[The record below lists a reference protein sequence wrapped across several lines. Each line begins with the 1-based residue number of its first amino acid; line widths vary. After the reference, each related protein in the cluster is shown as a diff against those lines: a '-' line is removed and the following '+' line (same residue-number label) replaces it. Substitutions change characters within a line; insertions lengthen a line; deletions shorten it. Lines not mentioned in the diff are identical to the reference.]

1 MANVSVYSSM
11 PRTIF
16 RGIKDDSAVVISMPV
31 SSLPIHLPL
40 FLGLAPWG
48 EENKARFVN
57 AAGVSLLYG
66 SDVLDPQT
74 PFFTHQ
80 SQFMRSNF
88 EGGASAMFLRLVSD
102 EATQGSMRF
111 GIDMVADD
119 IPEYERNIDG
129 SYTRDAAGNKVPTGE
144 TISGFRI
151 QIRKVQIP
159 VFEDVLNFGLGA
171 SSEGAMTSVA
181 SGETSLFT
189 PFFDGMARFRGGRAK
204 NLGVRL
210 SAPTVASAEPANDAA
225 AGRMSTFLYRLQQV
239 QRATEMSTPTIVQTW
254 NGRNSVEFSF
264 TPGAKDPA
272 TNVVYDVSKTLV
284 KAFEGDTP
292 ETFSGWG
299 HFERIHSYDNLL
311 TGVLAQLAAAEEA
324 YTGEAIDPNTINF
337 LTGVDVNGIPYNSFI
352 IEGPDLGGTL
362 ITENTTHYFEGGE
375 DGEVS
380 NAAYNDLV
388 DAVLSGLEAFHVP
401 LYDIAAY
408 PFNGVWDSGF
418 PLATK
423 LKFVAFHN
431 LRPDVI
437 VHACTQDVLER
448 LNSPTED
455 TSIGVAL
462 RSAFRS
468 QQESAEF
475 GTKALRFFCQMNA
488 GKLINS
494 DYDGI
499 VPFLADTMKRV
510 AQYAGAGSGEM
521 NPAYSFGRGSQNVI
535 TTFKDHNVISRPPAA
550 RNVDWSNGITYA
562 EMFDIGDRIF
572 VAGYQSMYENQTSV
586 CHSYLNVLILNNLT
600 RIGHIVWRNW
610 TGDSKLTPDEFA
622 EAIEQNV
629 LDLARDK
636 YDGRAE
642 IRPRCTYDKLAQD
655 LGYLWDLNIE
665 AGLEN
670 MRTVER
676 LAIIARR
683 RRDMLAEQ

>member
-57 AAGVSLLYG
+57 AAGVSMLYG
-66 SDVLDPQT
+66 SDVLNPKT

-80 SQFMRSNF
+80 SQLMRSNF
-88 EGGASAMFLRLVSD
+88 EGGASALFLRLVSD
-102 EATQGSMRF
+102 EAKQGSMRF
-111 GIDMVADD
+111 GIDVVADQ
-119 IPEYERNIDG
+119 IPEYDRNMDG
-129 SYTRDAAGNKVPTGE
+129 TLRRDAAGNKIPTGAM
-144 TISGFRI
+144 IAGHRL
-151 QIRKVQIP
+151 QLRKIEVP
-159 VFEDVLNFGLGA
+159 VFAGESNFGLGA
-171 SSEGAMTSVA
+171 PSEGSMISGDTGATS
-181 SGETSLFT
+181 TFT
-189 PFFDGMARFRGGRAK
+189 PFLDGLARFRGKRAE
-204 NLGVRL
+204 NLGIRL

-225 AGRMSTFLYRLQQV
+225 AARMGTFLYRIQQV
-239 QRATEMSTPTIVQTW
+239 QRATTMSTPTVVQTW
-254 NGRNSVEFSF
+254 DGRNAVDFSF
-264 TPGAKDPA
+264 TANAEDPA
-272 TNVVYDVSKTLV
+272 TNVVYDINKTAI

-292 ETFSGWG
+292 DTFTGWG
-299 HFERIHSYDNLL
+299 HFARLHGYSDQLL
-311 TGVLAQLAAAEEA
+311 SVLTQLAEAESA
-324 YTGEAIDPNTINF
+324 YTGETIDPNTINF
-337 LTGVDVNGIPYNSFI
+337 LTGVDVNGVPYHTFVV
-352 IEGPDLGGTL
+352 EGPELGGML
-362 ITENTTHYFEGGE
+362 FTENSTHYFEGGA
-375 DGEVS
+375 DGVVS
-380 NAAYNDLV
+380 NQEYNKLV
-388 DAVLSGLEAFHVP
+388 DAVLSGLDAFHVP

-418 PLATK
+418 PLSTK
-423 LKFVAFHN
+423 LKFTAFHN

-462 RSAFRS
+462 RSAFRA

-475 GTKALRFFCQMNA
+475 GTKAMRFFCQMNA
-488 GKLINS
+488 GKLVNS

-499 VPFLADTMKRV
+499 VPFLEDTMKRV

-521 NPAYSFGRGSQNVI
+521 NPAYAFGRGSQNVI
-535 TTFKDHNVISRPPAA
+535 TRFKDHNVISRPPAA

-622 EAIEQNV
+622 EAVEQNV

-655 LGYLWDLNIE
+655 LGHLWDLAIE

-683 RRDMLAEQ
+683 RRDMLADQ

>member
-1 MANVSVYSSM
+1 MANVSIYSSM
-11 PRTIF
+11 PRTVF

-40 FLGLAPWG
+40 FLSLAPWG

-57 AAGVSLLYG
+57 ASGINILYG
-66 SDVLDPQT
+66 SEVLNPKT

-80 SQFMRSNF
+80 SQFMRANF
-88 EGGASAMFLRLVSD
+88 EGGASAMFLRLVPE

-111 GIDMVADD
+111 GIDMVADK
-119 IPEYERNIDG
+119 IPEYERNLDG
-129 SYTRDAAGNKVPTGE
+129 SYKRDVSGNKIPTGNE
-144 TISGFRI
+144 VDGFRL
-151 QIRKVQIP
+151 QIRKTEIP
-159 VFEDVLNFGLGA
+159 VFSGQLDFGLGA
-171 SSEGAMTSVA
+171 PSVGEMTSA
-181 SGETSLFT
+181 DTGDTSTFH
-189 PFFDGMARFRGGRAK
+189 PFFDGMARFRGGRAT
-204 NLGVRL
+204 NLGIRL
-210 SAPTVASAEPANDAA
+210 SAPTVASGEPANDAA
-225 AGRMSTFLYRLQQV
+225 ASRMNTFIYRIQQV
-239 QRATEMSTPTIVQTW
+239 KRASPMSTPTVVQAW
-254 NGRNSVEFSF
+254 NGRNIVDFSF
-264 TPGAKDPA
+264 TPDAEDPA
-272 TNVVYDVSKTLV
+272 TNVGYDINKTVV

-292 ETFSGWG
+292 DTFSGWG
-299 HFERIHSYDNLL
+299 HFERIHGYDNNLSA
-311 TGVLAQLAAAEEA
+311 VLGSIAAAEELI
-324 YTGEAIDPNTINF
+324 TGEPIDPNTINF
-337 LTGVDVNGIPYNSFI
+337 LTGVDVNGIPYHSFI
-352 IEGPDLGGTL
+352 IEGPDLGGLL
-362 ITENTTHYFEGGE
+362 ISENTTHYFEGGS
-375 DGEVS
+375 DGDVS
-380 NAAYNDLV
+380 NVKYNELM
-388 DAVLSGLEAFHVP
+388 DAVLEGLDAFHVP

-423 LKFVAFHN
+423 LKFTAFHN

-437 VHACTQDVLER
+437 VHACTQDALER

-455 TSIGVAL
+455 SSIGVAL
-462 RSAFRS
+462 RSSFRA

-475 GTKALRFFCQMNA
+475 GTKAMRFFCQMNA
-488 GKLINS
+488 GKLVSS

-499 VPFLADTMKRV
+499 VPFLEDTMKRV

-535 TTFKDHNVISRPPAA
+535 TRFKDHNVISRPPAA

-610 TGDSKLTPDEFA
+610 TGDSKLTPEEFA
-622 EAIEQNV
+622 AAIEQNV

-636 YDGRAE
+636 YDSRAE
-642 IRPRCTYDKLAQD
+642 IRPVCYYTKLAQD
-655 LGYLWDLNIE
+655 LGYLWDLDIE

-676 LAIIARR
+676 LAVIARR
-683 RRDMLAEQ
+683 RRDMLADQ